1 MAIPYCKILQLCLGL
16 SLIFHNFSLA
26 NPFIVDDH
34 RQGHQN
40 NNNLSTKLIR
50 LTSPLF
56 VFGDSLFDPGNNNY
70 IDTNPNFW
78 SNFLPYG
85 ETHFEIATGRFSNGR
100 IIPDFIA
107 KYANLPLI
115 PPYFQSGYKQ
125 FSYGVNFAS
134 GGAGALVET
143 HQGKV
148 SCYRW
153 QDVKDHL
160 LFLRLDIDAVSR
172 TILITSIICYFS
184 IFNISSHVIII
195 RSLQAISLKE
205 QMMYFKDVEKQLRK
219 RIGDRE
225 TQELLS
231 NAVYMFDIG
240 VNDLSEPD
248 PMYRNFTS
256 QDYIDIIVANFTDVL
271 KEVYKAGGRKFVLLN
286 LLPLDCTPCARA
298 QNNAEKLA
306 ELVNQFNEALSRE
319 FKKLEK
325 QLNGFLYS
333 EFDFFTAVNDRIQN
347 PSRYGFKEVRNA
359 CCGSGIYRGNY
370 SCGGK
375 RDGECDYELCDN
387 PQDYFFFDCHHPSEK
402 AYEQIAELM
411 WNGPPSMVG
420 QYNLKSLFE
429 IQSRELA
436 L

>member
-143 HQGKV
+143 HQGK
-148 SCYRW
+148 
-153 QDVKDHL
+153 
-160 LFLRLDIDAVSR
+160 
-172 TILITSIICYFS
+172 
-184 IFNISSHVIII
+184 
-195 RSLQAISLKE
+195 AISLKE